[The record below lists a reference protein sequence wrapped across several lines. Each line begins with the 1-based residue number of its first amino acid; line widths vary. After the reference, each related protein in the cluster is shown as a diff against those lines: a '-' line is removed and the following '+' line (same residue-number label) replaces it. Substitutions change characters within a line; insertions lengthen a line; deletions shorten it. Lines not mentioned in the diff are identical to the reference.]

1 MELCT
6 GGNLQAAL
14 LNVKRNNFKVGN
26 FVNRVENSPGLAEFV
41 VKPIMRQLMSAV
53 AHIHSR
59 GICHRDIKL
68 ENIMIE
74 SREYGAQIKLI
85 DFGLGTRFIGATP
98 IKTPCGSP
106 LTMAPE
112 VHRKSYDERCDVWSA
127 GVVCFWLLAG
137 KNPFLA
143 ASPGGVAH
151 VKTVI
156 TNVVLERYK
165 YHRSDWKN
173 VSMAGIEFTQNML
186 LYNYKHRWHAADA
199 LKDSWLTDEMAVS
212 ITDFYGVAMNSV
224 KSEVGSDVEDDVD
237 DSNAPSVRRT
247 SISSVLSDKST
258 SGRSSSDSKVQHA
271 VMNLKRQ
278 SQLSALEKTSKLAM
292 AYTTSSSDH
301 ADLRAFFQLFD
312 EDNNGTLSRTEF
324 QKALMACNVF
334 DPTSSEQLSKEDV
347 DLIFEA
353 VDLNKDGEITL
364 TEFLAASLDPRDFDM
379 HSINTA
385 FQLLDMDNKG
395 DVHIVLF
402 ESCV

>member
-6 GGNLQAAL
+6 GDTLAVKLQD
-14 LNVKRNNFKVGN
+14 KRFET
-26 FVNRVENSPGLAEFV
+26 NRGLDESVA
-41 VKPIMRQLMSAV
+41 KPIMRQLMSAV

-74 SREYGAQIKLI
+74 SKQYGAQIKLI
-85 DFGLGTRFIGATP
+85 DFGLGTRFIGALPLKTVCGTP
-98 IKTPCGSP
+98 M
-106 LTMAPE
+106 TMAPE
-112 VHRKSYDERCDVWSA
+112 VHRKAYDERCDVWSA

-137 KNPFLA
+137 KNPFVGVC
-143 ASPGGVAH
+143 PGVVNA
-151 VKTVI
+151 KNVI

-186 LYNYKHRWHAADA
+186 IYDYKHRWYAADA
-199 LKDSWLTDEMAVS
+199 LKDSWLADSLDVS
-212 ITDFYGVAMNSV
+212 ITDFYGVAMSSIQ
-224 KSEVGSDVEDDVD
+224 SEVGSDNGSVEDDVD

-258 SGRSSSDSKVQHA
+258 SGRSSNDSKVQHA

-292 AYTTSSSDH
+292 AYTTSSSEH

-312 EDNNGTLSRTEF
+312 EDSNGTLSRTEF

-385 FQLLDMDNKG
+385 FQLLDTDNKG
-395 DVHIVLF
+395 DVHMVLF